1 MDVRGSGFSGVS
13 FKQAVYKKLGTVE
26 TQDSLKVLHHLVNN
40 ISYIDRSRIAVWG
53 WSYGGYLAG
62 QLLAEDNQD
71 LLACAVS
78 VAPVVQW
85 QLYDSAY
92 TERYMGLPGPNG
104 NWKGYDVSDLSAKA
118 LQFYGKNFF
127 LIHGTA

>member
-1 MDVRGSGFSGVS
+1 M
-13 FKQAVYKKLGTVE
+13 
-26 TQDSLKVLHHLVNN
+26 NN

-85 QLYDSAY
+85 QLY
-92 TERYMGLPGPNG
+92 
-104 NWKGYDVSDLSAKA
+104 
-118 LQFYGKNFF
+118 GKDWFLKNETNFF
-127 LIHGTA
+127 RISFFIDKLSSFS